1 MQQTIDMMV
10 LPVRAIVFDFDGTL
24 AKPAL
29 NFEEM
34 NKAAQHA
41 VAALFPA
48 ALPQDRP
55 ALEWLV
61 KIKEQLEFTKQVEL
75 GQKLDLAARQA
86 MAKVENRAVKAGG
99 LFPETKK
106 VLLHVKKLG
115 IKTAIITRN
124 CREAVL
130 ELLPKQENLYNCLLT
145 RDDVQEVKPHPSHL
159 LNALILLNQAPKHA
173 LMVGDHPMDVETGK
187 RAGVRTAAVTCGHT
201 SIEKLVA
208 CQPDLLAADCSALL
222 KMLKERKLLSD

>member
-1 MQQTIDMMV
+1 MQQALNIIT

-29 NFEEM
+29 NFDEM
-34 NKAAQHA
+34 NKAAQAA
-41 VAALFPA
+41 VAELFPA

-61 KIKEQLEFTKQVEL
+61 KIKKQLQLAKQLEL
-75 GQKLDLAARQA
+75 SQKLDLAARQA
-86 MAKVENRAVKAGG
+86 MAKVEIRAVKAGG

-106 VLLHVKKLG
+106 VLLHLKKLG

-130 ELLPKQENLYNCLLT
+130 ELLPEQENLYNCLLT

-159 LNALILLNQAPKHA
+159 LNALSLLNQAPEYA

-187 RAGVRTAAVTCGHT
+187 RAGVRTAAVTCGHA
-201 SIEKLVA
+201 SIEKLIA

-222 KMLKERKLLSD
+222 NMLKERKLLSD